1 MRELRGIYRC
11 NLIHA
16 LILINSEVCKIFGIK
31 KATSGDV
38 AKEGFHW
45 RRIICM
51 TLDHYCN
58 STGLNET

>member
-38 AKEGFHW
+38 AKGVFSLEK
-45 RRIICM
+45 
-51 TLDHYCN
+51 DH
-58 STGLNET
+58 LHDP

>member
-16 LILINSEVCKIFGIK
+16 LILITSEVSKIFGIK

-38 AKEGFHW
+38 AKGVFSLEK
-45 RRIICM
+45 
-51 TLDHYCN
+51 DH
-58 STGLNET
+58 LHDP